1 MKGMESTGSCE
12 MCGKNA
18 RLRKYDLDGAI
29 MEACSECGK
38 YGKLVSRDPQKNTP
52 YEPRRGSGS
61 QEPGTQWQQSRTQ
74 STSSPKTANYR
85 SRRPKIGDEMMVEDY
100 GTRIAKARQRAGL
113 DRKTLA
119 KEIKETESLIL
130 RIEQEKIH
138 PSDTVVDKLE
148 KFLSIKLKTISI
160 GAISTAEYKS
170 KSAKGMTL
178 GDIVRIKKKK

>member
-1 MKGMESTGSCE
+1 MDNFGECE
-12 MCGKNA
+12 MCGKKA

-29 MEACSECGK
+29 MEACDECGK
-38 YGKLVSRDPQKNTP
+38 YGKLVSKVPKKKSP
-52 YEPRRGSGS
+52 YEPRWGPES
-61 QEPGTQWQQSRTQ
+61 QTSASPWQQSRSQ
-74 STSSPKTANYR
+74 SPSSSRPAKYR
-85 SRRPKIGDEMMVEDY
+85 SRRPKIGDEMLVENY
-100 GTRIAKARQRAGL
+100 GAVIAKARQKAGL

-138 PSDTVVDKLE
+138 PSDTVVNKIE
-148 KFLSIKLKTISI
+148 KYLNIKLKTINI

-170 KSAKGMTL
+170 KSTKGMTL